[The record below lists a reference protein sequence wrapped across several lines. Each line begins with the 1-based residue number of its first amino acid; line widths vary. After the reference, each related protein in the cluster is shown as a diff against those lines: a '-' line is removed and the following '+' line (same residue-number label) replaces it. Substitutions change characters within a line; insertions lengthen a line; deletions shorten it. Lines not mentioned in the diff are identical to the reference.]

1 MKTYTREEFL
11 KLDFDTR
18 GQIIEQLL
26 PDDFYDGQEKIGF
39 WMPENYSGKT
49 GDPLPPTP
57 PDIEAEEDKKFAL
70 LIEELTARLFKNCDS
85 ITFDNDL
92 E

>member
-11 KLDFDTR
+11 KLDFDMR
-18 GQIIEQLL
+18 GQIIEQLM

-39 WMPENYSGKT
+39 WMPENYSGKI

-57 PDIEAEEDKKFAL
+57 PDIEAEEDKKFAQ
-70 LIEELTARLFKNCDS
+70 LIDELTVRLFKNCDS
-85 ITFDNDL
+85 ITFDDEL